1 MDADLI
7 FSLQIQKTIAG
18 AIMKFKV
25 EIRDFLYPISISSL
39 IGTFINFVIY
49 NSWHRFLK
57 IAFINS
63 DRYFIKIGQ
72 SRRRCT

>member
-1 MDADLI
+1 
-7 FSLQIQKTIAG
+7 
-18 AIMKFKV
+18 MKFKV
-25 EIRDFLYPISISSL
+25 GIRDFLYPISISSL

-63 DRYFIKIGQ
+63 DCYFIKIGK